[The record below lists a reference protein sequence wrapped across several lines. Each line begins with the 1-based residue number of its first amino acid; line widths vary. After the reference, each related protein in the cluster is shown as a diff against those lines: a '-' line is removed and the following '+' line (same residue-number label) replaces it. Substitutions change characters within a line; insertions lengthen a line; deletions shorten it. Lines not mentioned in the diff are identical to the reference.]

1 MVSVPDVSGLTP
13 DGATA
18 ALCAVDLAIAP
29 TRVIP
34 GTQTGLPVR
43 EVNRRLRAV
52 SSRPAAG
59 ARVPV
64 RTAVE
69 VTVKSPSAEPL
80 VLLTPTCSSLG
91 PGTSTTA
98 TRAATTP

>member
-1 MVSVPDVSGLTP
+1 M
-13 DGATA
+13 
-18 ALCAVDLAIAP
+18 
-29 TRVIP
+29 IP

-64 RTAVE
+64 RTPVE
-69 VTVKSPSAEPL
+69 VTVTSPSAEPL

-91 PGTSTTA
+91 PGVSTTA
-98 TRAATTP
+98 TSP